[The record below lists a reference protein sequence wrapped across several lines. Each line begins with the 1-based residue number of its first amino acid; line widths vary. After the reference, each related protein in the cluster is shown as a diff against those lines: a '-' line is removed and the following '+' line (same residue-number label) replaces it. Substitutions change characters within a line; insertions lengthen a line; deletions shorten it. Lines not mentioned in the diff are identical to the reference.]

1 MSGTR
6 IDREKK
12 TITAM
17 MLIYCAAHH
26 GGDERLCEVCEQLLG
41 YAHQRLDVCP
51 FQEEK
56 PACNHCSVHCYS
68 REKREQVKRV
78 MRYAGPRM
86 LWRHP
91 WLSLMHIADK
101 FRPVPEINKK
111 P

>member
-1 MSGTR
+1 MSGIR
-6 IDREKK
+6 INREKK

-17 MLIYCAAHH
+17 MQIYCAAHH
-26 GGDERLCEVCEQLLG
+26 AGDSGLCEVCEQLLS
-41 YAHQRLDVCP
+41 YAHQRLDACP

-56 PACNHCSVHCYS
+56 PACNHCTVHCYA

-78 MRYAGPRM
+78 MRYSGPRM

-91 WLSLMHIADK
+91 LLSLMHIIDK

-111 P
+111 L